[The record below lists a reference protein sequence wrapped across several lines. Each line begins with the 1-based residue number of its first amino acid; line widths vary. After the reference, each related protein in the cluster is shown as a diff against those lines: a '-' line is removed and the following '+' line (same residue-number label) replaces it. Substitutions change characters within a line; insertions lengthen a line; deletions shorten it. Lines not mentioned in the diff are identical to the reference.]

1 MKDWAIEGAS
11 HRIPLILHNP
21 GRRKR
26 TDEPVEVAIHF
37 SMFRPLSSGLSLT
50 DSTGSP
56 VPCQV
61 LDSSEAE
68 PNRLNFANLCFLAN
82 LAEGQERAVY
92 NLRLPDTVR
101 REVSSTIKQLHARPS
116 KFPSV

>member
-68 PNRLNFANLCFLAN
+68 PNRLNFRRPDIALFS
-82 LAEGQERAVY
+82 RAACGLNY
-92 NLRLPDTVR
+92 RLN
-101 REVSSTIKQLHARPS
+101 
-116 KFPSV
+116 